1 MAASIGDNRST
12 PATGTV
18 LRAPANRVSRK
29 AIAYW
34 ATRAAVGWVVI
45 AAVQVVWML
54 LWDPGPA
61 TPHVVGLVI
70 TTVVAVGHLAVMPQW
85 RYRVHRYEITPD
97 VAYTQS
103 GWFNIE
109 RRIAP
114 TSRIQTVDTKRG
126 PFQQLFGL
134 TEITVTTASAAG
146 PVKIDGL
153 AAADAERLVAE
164 LSAYTRETP
173 GDAT

>member
-1 MAASIGDNRST
+1 M
-12 PATGTV
+12 
-18 LRAPANRVSRK
+18 LRAPAHRVSRK
-29 AIAYW
+29 AIPYW
-34 ATRAAVGWVVI
+34 ATRAAIGWIVLV
-45 AAVQVVWML
+45 ALQLVWML
-54 LWDPGPA
+54 LWDPGRP
-61 TPHVVGLVI
+61 TPHVIGLVG
-70 TTVVAVGHLAVMPQW
+70 TAVLAAAHLVVMPQW

-126 PFQQLFGL
+126 PLQQLFGL

-146 PVKIDGL
+146 PVRIDGL
-153 AAADAERLVAE
+153 AAGDAERLVAE
-164 LSAYTRETP
+164 LSAYTRATT